1 MFFLP
6 HLLTLAALLC
16 VATPLRAADVEGRRM
31 VWAHYVPWYTPDNA
45 SQMPHRFH
53 SYPQEGVGG
62 NPFREEIDRAL
73 AQGIDGFF
81 HDMVAHKGGMTSYW
95 NLRPFLRAAEG
106 TPFQLGICLDAKT
119 DVAHQVAELVKML
132 SAYGDHPNYPKWKGR
147 YVVCTYT
154 FLRWTPEEWRAIR
167 KECEEAGFPLYLI
180 ANVETG
186 FTAFDVKALEPYAGT
201 FERAYHFAHY
211 GMDRNRR
218 KSIER
223 ETEECAA
230 FCREHG
236 AVYMPC
242 VWPGYFGAWM
252 MGVNCFYQPFCGF
265 DTAQRRFDTWRLVPE
280 ADWLHLTT
288 YNDHGETSLMP
299 RRLVTGNRAIVRAM
313 AAEFKGDPLPAE
325 GEVVFAYL
333 REVILGTVQRF
344 EAMRL
349 PCADGAAA
357 VSVSGVLRDANGRV
371 VAELSE
377 KAFGEGE
384 ACETSVIA
392 ARTMPGHPVS
402 GTWEGRASSRP
413 GFGKNLADER
423 WPRVEWLV
431 PTTTLAESPV
441 LVPEFTVRRGD
452 ARTRTVRTPR
462 VHFATGWLEDPV
474 TVKVSENDCG
484 AVAAALAVSYT
495 NGLLRAR
502 CDFSTEKT
510 IRRAILFR
518 NDRPVTAFAPSSRK
532 VLNLL
537 FSGTG
542 DIELRTEGGARIVRA
557 VKQGE
562 TNGAPN
568 FAWTEKRVIS
578 RKTPGWAMLS
588 ARIEAG
594 ADDPVVFSSNGK
606 SVRFTPASL
615 VASGVPAFPTRWTP
629 PGTVAGGDA
638 RPPSGRVWL
647 DEEGVAYD
655 LPELGALAGTL
666 VADVWMTPPGEN
678 DAYWVEF
685 ELADGSFAE
694 SDLIHPFATSREP
707 VAMNVVETPVTL
719 DHPSG
724 ATGIPGDRV
733 FLTPESDWPVR
744 ETRVVEARVSPQ
756 AIRRA
761 CFDFSGEPMVRPML
775 PHRRW
780 PMGPSRLGCHF
791 TRLAEDGA
799 DRLIVGRVG
808 WNEGPELTLLADG
821 RIEAAYVGGTSEC
834 GPAEFRHAVRSRLP
848 LEKGREVLIE
858 VVNDGRS
865 LRLLMDG
872 ELQGEVSLPPL
883 RAYGNLSPAL
893 GAGVNGGHPET
904 GILRVLEMSGCP

>member
-1 MFFLP
+1 
-6 HLLTLAALLC
+6 
-16 VATPLRAADVEGRRM
+16 M

-45 SQMPHRFH
+45 SQMSHRFH
-53 SYPQEGVGG
+53 SYPQEGVGA

-81 HDMVAHKGGMTSYW
+81 HDMVAHPDGVTSFW
-95 NLRPFLRAAEG
+95 DLRPFLRAAEG

-132 SAYGDHPNYPKWKGR
+132 STYGDHPNYPKWKGR

-154 FLRWTPEEWRAIR
+154 FLRWTPEEWHAIR
-167 KECEEAGFPLYLI
+167 KGCEEAGFPLYLI

-186 FTAFDVKALEPYAGT
+186 FNAFDAKALKPYAGT
-201 FERAYHFAHY
+201 FERAYHFAFY
-211 GMDRNRR
+211 GMDRLRR

-223 ETEECAA
+223 ETEACAA

-299 RRLVTGNRAIVRAM
+299 RRLVTGNRAIIRAM
-313 AAEFKGDPLPAE
+313 ADEFKGEPIPE
-325 GEVVFAYL
+325 KGEVVFAYL
-333 REVILGTVQRF
+333 REVIPGTVQRF

-357 VSVSGVLRDANGRV
+357 VSVAGVLRDADGRI
-371 VAELSE
+371 VATLPE
-377 KAFGEGE
+377 KTFDAE
-384 ACETSVIA
+384 
-392 ARTMPGHPVS
+392 
-402 GTWEGRASSRP
+402 
-413 GFGKNLADER
+413 ER
-423 WPRVEWLV
+423 WPRIEWLV
-431 PTTTLAESPV
+431 PTTALAESPV

-452 ARTRTVRTPR
+452 ALTRAVRMPR
-462 VHFATGWLEDPV
+462 VHFVTGWLEDPV
-474 TVKVSENDCG
+474 TVKVSESDCG
-484 AVAAALAVSYT
+484 AVEAALAVSYT
-495 NGLLRAR
+495 NGVLRAR
-502 CDFSTEKT
+502 CDFSTGKA

-537 FSGTG
+537 ISGTG
-542 DIELRTEGGARIVRA
+542 DIELRTEGGARIIGA

-568 FAWTEKRVIS
+568 FVWNENRILS
-578 RKTPGWAMLS
+578 RKTPGWAMIS
-588 ARIEAG
+588 TRIEAE
-594 ADDPVVFSSNGK
+594 ADDPLVFSSNGK
-606 SVRFTPASL
+606 SVRFTPAGL
-615 VASGVPAFPTRWTP
+615 VASGCPSRPGRFSP
-629 PGTVAGGDA
+629 PGTIAGGEA
-638 RPPSGRVWL
+638 RPSNGCIWL
-647 DEEGVAYD
+647 DEEGVAYN
-655 LPELGALAGTL
+655 LPPLGALAGTL
-666 VADVWMTPPGEN
+666 SAEVWMTPPDEN
-678 DAYWVEF
+678 DAYWVEL

-694 SDLIHPFATSREP
+694 SDIVYPFAKMREP

-733 FLTPESDWPVR
+733 FLTPEPDWPVR
-744 ETRVVEARVSPQ
+744 ETRVVEAHVSPL

-761 CFDFSGEPMVRPML
+761 RFDFSGEPPPRPML
-775 PHRRW
+775 PHRCW
-780 PMGPSRLGCHF
+780 PMGPFSLICRF
-791 TRLAEDGA
+791 TRLVQDGSA
-799 DRLIVGRVG
+799 AGKIIGPEG
-808 WNEGPELTLLADG
+808 WNEGPELSLLEDG
-821 RIEAAYVGGTSEC
+821 RLEAAYVGGNIL
-834 GPAEFRHAVRSRLP
+834 GAGDPNDFGQNIFRFTVQSVKP
-848 LEKGREVLIE
+848 LKPGRMVGIAFTG
-858 VVNDGRS
+858 DGKT
-865 LRLLMDG
+865 LRLMIDG
-872 ELQGEVSLPPL
+872 EPQSETSMPPV
-883 RAYGNLSPAL
+883 RVYGNLTPVP
-893 GAGVNGGHPET
+893 GEGVNGENPKT
-904 GILRVLEMSGCP
+904 GLLHSLEFAGSLATQRNYSK

>member
-1 MFFLP
+1 MGLP
-6 HLLTLAALLC
+6 IALLAAI
-16 VATPLRAADVEGRRM
+16 AFFAAAKPLSAADVSGRRM

-53 SYPQEGVGG
+53 SYPQEGIGA
-62 NPFREEIDRAL
+62 NPFREEIERAM

-81 HDMVAHKGGMTSYW
+81 HDMVAHRGGDTSFW
-95 NLRPFLRAAEG
+95 DLRPFLRAAEG

-154 FLRWTPEEWRAIR
+154 FLSWKPDEWRAIR
-167 KECEEAGFPLYLI
+167 QGCEEAGFQLYLI
-180 ANVETG
+180 ANVETS
-186 FTAFDVKALEPYAGT
+186 FKAFDAKALEPYAET
-201 FERAYHFAHY
+201 FERAYHFGFL
-211 GMDRNRR
+211 GMDRDRR

-223 ETEECAA
+223 ETVECAT

-265 DTAQRRFDTWRLVPE
+265 DTAQRRFDTWRLVAD

-313 AAEFKGDPLPAE
+313 AAEFKGEPLPRE
-325 GEVVFAYL
+325 GEVVFSYL
-333 REVILGTVQRF
+333 REVIPGTVQRF

-349 PCADGAAA
+349 PSADDAAA
-357 VSVSGVLRDANGRV
+357 SVAGVLRDVGGRV
-371 VAELSE
+371 VATLPE
-377 KAFGEGE
+377 KALGG
-384 ACETSVIA
+384 
-392 ARTMPGHPVS
+392 G
-402 GTWEGRASSRP
+402 
-413 GFGKNLADER
+413 ER

-452 ARTRTVRTPR
+452 APARTVRTPR
-462 VHFATGWLEDPV
+462 VHFAAGWLENPV
-474 TVKVSENDCG
+474 TVKVSGSDCG
-484 AVAAALAVSYT
+484 AVASALTVSYT
-495 NGLLRAR
+495 NDLLRAR

-510 IRRAILFR
+510 IRRAVLFR
-518 NDRPVTAFAPSSRK
+518 NGRPATAFAPSSRK
-532 VLNLL
+532 VLNLF

-542 DIELRTEGGARIVRA
+542 DIELRAEGGARIVQA
-557 VKQGE
+557 VKSGE

-568 FAWTEKRVIS
+568 FTWTTNKVVS

-588 ARIEAG
+588 ARIEAE
-594 ADDPVVFSSNGK
+594 ADDPIVFSSNGK
-606 SVRFTPASL
+606 TVRFTPPSL
-615 VASGVPAFPTRWTP
+615 VASGVPASPTRWTP

-638 RPPSGRVWL
+638 RPPSGCVWL
-647 DEEGVAYD
+647 DEEGVIYN
-655 LPELGALAGTL
+655 LPPLGALAGTL
-666 VADVWMTPPGEN
+666 AANVWMTPPGEN

-685 ELADGSFAE
+685 ELADGAFAE
-694 SDLIHPFATSREP
+694 SDVVYPFAKSCEP
-707 VAMNVVETPVTL
+707 LPMNVIETPVTL

-724 ATGIPGDRV
+724 ATGAPDSTTFITQPK
-733 FLTPESDWPVR
+733 DWPVR
-744 ETRVVEARVSPQ
+744 ETKVVEARVSPQ

-761 CFDFSGEPMVRPML
+761 RFDFSGEPMLRPML

-780 PMGPSRLGCHF
+780 PMGPFRLVCHF
-791 TRLAEDGA
+791 TRLARDGEGA
-799 DRLIVGRVG
+799 ARIVGVSG
-808 WNEGPELTLLADG
+808 WNEGPELTLLENG
-821 RIEAAYVGGTSEC
+821 KIEAAYAGGCKRGAKDENDLGT
-834 GPAEFRHAVRSRLP
+834 PLFRYAVQSLRP
-848 LEKGREVLIE
+848 LEIGRKSEITVCG
-858 VVNDGRS
+858 DGR
-865 LRLLMDG
+865 RLQLWVDG
-872 ELQGEVSLPPL
+872 ELQGEKTLPPV
-883 RAYGNLSPAL
+883 RVYGNLSPVL
-893 GAGVNGGHPET
+893 GDGVNGEKPTTGLLHDLEIVGSPE
-904 GILRVLEMSGCP
+904 